1 MYARYVKMKEQKNA
15 PVLFVIV
22 FAVCFAIAWVVM
34 GVSMAGSGM
43 KLALVMLPFGI
54 LVPAFIISA
63 VVKSARKGNSGDAP
77 VNADEVNRVLESSA
91 QTLTGESTEQKQRSY
106 VKCAYCGMQIEE
118 AAAFCTY
125 CGAAK
130 VR

>member
-1 MYARYVKMKEQKNA
+1 MKEQKNA
-15 PVLFVIV
+15 PGLFVIV

-106 VKCAYCGMQIEE
+106 VKCASWRGSSVELPPSCGHRRGILIPRLSQV
-118 AAAFCTY
+118 C
-125 CGAAK
+125 
-130 VR
+130 

>member
-1 MYARYVKMKEQKNA
+1 MYVCEVCENEGTKKCSGPVRDSVRSLFCNSLGRHGSEHGRQRNEACAR
-15 PVLFVIV
+15 
-22 FAVCFAIAWVVM
+22 
-34 GVSMAGSGM
+34 
-43 KLALVMLPFGI
+43 PFGI